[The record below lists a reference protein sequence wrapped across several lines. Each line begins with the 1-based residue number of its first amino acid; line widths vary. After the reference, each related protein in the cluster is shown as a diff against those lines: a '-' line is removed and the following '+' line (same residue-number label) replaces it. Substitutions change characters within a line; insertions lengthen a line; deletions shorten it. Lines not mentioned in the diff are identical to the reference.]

1 MWPILPVKH
10 SDARGQLVEAVRGA
24 GGETQVFFST
34 TNPGFTRGNHFHLR
48 KVERFLVLSGH
59 ASIKLRRLFTD
70 EVIEFHVTGETP
82 AIVDMPTLWTHS
94 ITNTGDQDL
103 LTLFY
108 ADDEYNPSDPDTY
121 WVDV

>member
-1 MWPILPVKH
+1 
-10 SDARGQLVEAVRGA
+10 
-24 GGETQVFFST
+24 
-34 TNPGFTRGNHFHLR
+34 
-48 KVERFLVLSGH
+48 VERFLVLNGQ